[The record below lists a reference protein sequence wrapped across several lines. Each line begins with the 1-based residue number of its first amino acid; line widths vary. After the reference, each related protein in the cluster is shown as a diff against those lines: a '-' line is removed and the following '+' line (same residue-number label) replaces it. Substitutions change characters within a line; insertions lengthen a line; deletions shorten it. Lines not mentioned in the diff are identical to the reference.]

1 MSKKSPELLQK
12 ESVIDDSIVEYMVNR
27 KWAVDEKTERKR
39 YLFRLAQKSKSDPDF
54 AGKIGGILIYNQVME
69 AFLCDIIDMSIHY
82 IKAEVWPV
90 SVSLEVELD
99 KATFGKLIEYFKQFA
114 TVESNRDVIL
124 SFLKKFNIKR
134 NEVVHDLFDIRDLDR
149 LALELQEYAELADK
163 IVRLLADYDRQVYE
177 NFCELEKRVD
187 FRKYL
192 K

>member
-1 MSKKSPELLQK
+1 MSAKSVAAADTMVFEDVAVEEAMVEAEAAEYQLAPEPVPATGGSSQEGLADGRIQQ
-12 ESVIDDSIVEYMVNR
+12 
-27 KWAVDEKTERKR
+27 ERK
-39 YLFRLAQKSKSDPDF
+39 
-54 AGKIGGILIYNQVME
+54 LIKNG
-69 AFLCDIIDMSIHY
+69 
-82 IKAEVWPV
+82 

-114 TVESNRDVIL
+114 TVESNREVIL

-187 FRKYL
+187 FRKYQ